1 MEFELWRNG
10 MAIPLRYTTKH
21 LRLPVPIFPFR
32 CSCPT
37 CNSVKLFTNLLLDA
51 RVPGTRSVYFCS
63 NSVHVYV
70 LDHIEYEPRQSVP
83 DRLRTGRQEVDDDVV
98 QVEQTPLP
106 REARGGTTRPP
117 VRQVRVYKVARRA
130 LDESPLVLFP
140 NDETKNV
147 LEKLRPLII
156 RLYYT
161 FTILREIRRK
171 SKISR
176 NTRANGSVFG
186 THVGIPIA

>member
-1 MEFELWRNG
+1 M
-10 MAIPLRYTTKH
+10 
-21 LRLPVPIFPFR
+21 
-32 CSCPT
+32 
-37 CNSVKLFTNLLLDA
+37 
-51 RVPGTRSVYFCS
+51 
-63 NSVHVYV
+63 YV

-156 RLYYT
+156 RLYTYY
-161 FTILREIRRK
+161 LMSDDNCIRLVTVFHALDNPTWEARF
-171 SKISR
+171 IS
-176 NTRANGSVFG
+176 TG
-186 THVGIPIA
+186 